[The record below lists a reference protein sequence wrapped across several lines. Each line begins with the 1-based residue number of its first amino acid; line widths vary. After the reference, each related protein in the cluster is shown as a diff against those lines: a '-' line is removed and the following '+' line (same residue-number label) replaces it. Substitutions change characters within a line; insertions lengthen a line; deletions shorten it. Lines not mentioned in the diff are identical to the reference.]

1 MNTDMLLRALREA
14 EADATTPPHVEAA
27 VLAAWDAAHQPARPA
42 PRMSWSMW
50 HRMAAAAAAVTLT
63 VTLTMLGGRLRAGLD
78 TAAPDASGA
87 TLMLLGEPILRGEPV
102 RVVRMRMPASTLGA
116 LGIRSLA
123 GEFAEAVDV
132 DVIVGEDGVA
142 RAIRLGM

>member
-1 MNTDMLLRALREA
+1 MNTEMLLRALREA
-14 EADATTPPHVEAA
+14 EADAMTPPHVEAA
-27 VLAAWDAAHQPARPA
+27 VLAAWDAAHAPA
-42 PRMSWSMW
+42 PASRVSWSMW

-78 TAAPDASGA
+78 MAAPEGSGS
-87 TLMLLGEPILRGEPV
+87 TLMLVGEPILRGEPV

-123 GEFAEAVDV
+123 GESAEAVDV